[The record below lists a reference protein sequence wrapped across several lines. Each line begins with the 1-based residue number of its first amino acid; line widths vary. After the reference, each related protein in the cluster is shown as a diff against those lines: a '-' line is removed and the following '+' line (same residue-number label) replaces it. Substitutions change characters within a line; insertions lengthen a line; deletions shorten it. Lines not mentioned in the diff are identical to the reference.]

1 MVQLYM
7 STVCIFRVLRRRRR
21 QNAVAAPDTRTPTL
35 LSTPANTG
43 TGYLLAPELPE
54 GIPDLFSVGTAS
66 AVGLPLD
73 GPGMLVDVL
82 EIVGVLEMEG
92 PESSSSNGTVD
103 AVEDMVKVI
112 PTDLHVCC
120 KNKFAMVRSLPSQV
134 D

>member
-1 MVQLYM
+1 M
-7 STVCIFRVLRRRRR
+7 
-21 QNAVAAPDTRTPTL
+21 AAPDTRTPTL

-43 TGYLLAPELPE
+43 TGDLLAPELPE

-82 EIVGVLEMEG
+82 EVVGVLEMEG